1 MQLDDDTFGEGTMT
15 EQTSDSKSGEFD
27 DVLDQLS
34 EAVEDRNGSSER
46 AEANESEGVGEVGDI
61 VESDGEI
68 GPYEAR
74 DVGRAI
80 ASDLIGSPLDGI
92 IEVGERDDD
101 GWRVVAEVVERN
113 SIPDTQDVLGRYVI
127 SLGPS
132 GTVQGYG
139 RAGRYRRG
147 DTGTQ
152 TEIFEAEER

>member
-1 MQLDDDTFGEGTMT
+1 MT
-15 EQTSDSKSGEFD
+15 ERTSDSESGEFD
-27 DVLDQLS
+27 DVLTRLS
-34 EAVEDRNGSSER
+34 EAVGNDGSSER
-46 AEANESEGVGEVGDI
+46 TEANESDEIGEISEI
-61 VESDGEI
+61 VESDDEI
-68 GPYEAR
+68 GLYEAR

>member
-1 MQLDDDTFGEGTMT
+1 MT
-15 EQTSDSKSGEFD
+15 ERTGDSEGGEFD
-27 DVLDQLS
+27 DVLTRLS
-34 EAVEDRNGSSER
+34 EAVGESDDSSER
-46 AEANESEGVGEVGDI
+46 AEANDIEEI
-61 VESDGEI
+61 VEDDEI
-68 GPYEAR
+68 GLYEAR

-80 ASDLIGSPLDGI
+80 ASDLIGSPLDSI
-92 IEVGERDDD
+92 IEVGEQGDD

-127 SLGPS
+127 SLGPD

-152 TEIFEAEER
+152 TEIFGAEER